1 MTGSESKS
9 EVARLMQ
16 QIALEYEAA
25 QQGMSGLAY
34 GTSQHR
40 FLTLRTENIC
50 HLQKQV
56 LELVGPQEAA
66 KLLLTN
72 EEQA

>member
-1 MTGSESKS
+1 MSESK
-9 EVARLMQ
+9 VAHLMQ

-25 QQGMSGLAY
+25 ERGLTGLAY
-34 GTSQHR
+34 GTSHHQ
-40 FLTLRTENIC
+40 FMTTRTENIC

-66 KLLLTN
+66 KLLLER